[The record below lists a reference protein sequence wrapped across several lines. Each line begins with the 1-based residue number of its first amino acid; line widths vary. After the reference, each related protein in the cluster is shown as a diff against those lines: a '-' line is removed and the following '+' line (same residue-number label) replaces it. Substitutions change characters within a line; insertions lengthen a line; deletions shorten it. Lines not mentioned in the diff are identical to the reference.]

1 MADFDTAIRL
11 TLVHEGGFQKEP
23 NDHANWSS
31 GVIGEGELIGTKYGV
46 TALDMPG
53 VDIENITEDQ
63 AVQFYSE
70 RYWKQLY
77 SQISSQAVA
86 NKVFDMGVL
95 LGVGE
100 AVKLLQIVLQTSD
113 PNLTVDSD
121 FGNET
126 LTELNQI
133 DEASLLNAYKTALVA
148 YVLRIAVN
156 KPAERGNIGGWIK
169 RINS

>member
-1 MADFDTAIRL
+1 MANFNTAVRL
-11 TLVHEGGFQKEP
+11 TLVHEGGFQKDF

-31 GVIGEGELIGTKYGV
+31 GVIGEGTLVGTKYGI

-53 VDIENITEDQ
+53 IDIENITEDQ
-63 AVQFYSE
+63 AIQYYSE
-70 RYWKQLY
+70 HYWKQLY
-77 SQISSQAVA
+77 SQIDSQVVA
-86 NKVFDMGVL
+86 NKLFDMGVL
-95 LGVGE
+95 FGVGE

-113 PNLTVDSD
+113 PKLTVDED
-121 FGNET
+121 FGDET

-133 DEASLLNAYKTALVA
+133 DETSMLNAYKTALVA

-156 KPAERGNIGGWIK
+156 KPAERGDVGGWIK